1 MNFLAN
7 TIYCKVRNSK
17 NLKSGAFFVNEPKRK
32 EIIAQNLFYIQ
43 QQLKTYIYIHTY
55 NSFMCKNI

>member
-7 TIYCKVRNSK
+7 TVKCKVRNSK
-17 NLKSGAFFVNEPKRK
+17 NLRNGAFFVNEQKGK

-43 QQLKTYIYIHTY
+43 QQLKTYIQTHL
-55 NSFMCKNI
+55 